1 MIEDPEAVRRMLQYV
16 TDDGAVA
23 AYFGI
28 PRVVVAKMRGA
39 TEPTRGPRG
48 GMTPS
53 EIEAVETTDSP
64 ATDMIKRR
72 KEGVTAAEKYVA
84 RCEALFVAEAERNGW
99 SVPEAKNWLLRG
111 HRPDDAKLKIVAVR
125 F

>member
-1 MIEDPEAVRRMLQYV
+1 MIEDPEAVRRMCRYV
-16 TDDGAVA
+16 SDDGAVA
-23 AYFGI
+23 SYFGI
-28 PRVVVAKMRGA
+28 PREEVARLREP
-39 TEPTRGPRG
+39 EPTRGPRG